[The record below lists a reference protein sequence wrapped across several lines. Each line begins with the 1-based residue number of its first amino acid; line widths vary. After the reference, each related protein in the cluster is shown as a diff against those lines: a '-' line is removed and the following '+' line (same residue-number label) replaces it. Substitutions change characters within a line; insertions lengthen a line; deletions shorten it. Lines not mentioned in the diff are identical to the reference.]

1 MDRRRLSV
9 CTILV
14 LLILTLAHTAA
25 ADTTRKAGLNRRPLT
40 INTSRAATHKGSRVS
55 RTRNAT
61 AIKGCAPCS
70 AEIAKR
76 RKGRATTKSARSA
89 KNLPCHPKEYV
100 DPTIA
105 KNYQTALRD
114 MKRAGI
120 KPRVTSVWRSS
131 ESQAQLHRCSLSTRC
146 RRSNPGLYRALPPG
160 RSIHEAGFAV
170 DIGGVATGPRGA
182 KRLTPQG
189 RRVVAIMKKNGFDWR
204 YGLADPVHFEAD
216 PRNHGYRSVRQAI
229 KRTQTTCQ
237 VNFAKTRA
245 VKKGPTKVAA
255 ARGSG
260 LVRVRLSDEATST
273 KIRRQTR
280 RVRA

>member
-1 MDRRRLSV
+1 MDRQRISV
-9 CTILV
+9 CTIVV
-14 LLILTLAHTAA
+14 LSILTFARSGS
-25 ADTTRKAGLNRRPLT
+25 ADTTGKHRLNKQPRT
-40 INTSRAATHKGSRVS
+40 INTSRTASLTRSKVSRARNAAT
-55 RTRNAT
+55 
-61 AIKGCAPCS
+61 IKGCAPCS
-70 AEIAKR
+70 ANLAKR
-76 RKGRATTKSARSA
+76 RKGSRNTKIA
-89 KNLPCHPKEYV
+89 KSSTNLPCHPKDYV
-100 DPTIA
+100 DPKIA
-105 KNYQTALRD
+105 KNYRAALRD

-189 RRVVAIMKKNGFDWR
+189 RRVVAIMKKNGFNWR

-216 PRNHGYRSVRQAI
+216 PRNYGYRSVRQAI

-237 VNFAKTRA
+237 VKFAKAKT
-245 VKKGPTKVAA
+245 VKKPANKIAA
-255 ARGSG
+255 AHNRGP
-260 LVRVRLSDEATST
+260 VKARISDQASST
-273 KIRRQTR
+273 RIRHNTR
-280 RVRA
+280 KASA